1 MKKLI
6 IALSAIAAAVGFTTS
21 AQADISVAGSSNVAY
36 LSTSANTTGGDEEL
50 AVGNTVDF
58 SMSTTTSG
66 GIGISA
72 SMSLSQDY
80 DSNGQTVTSSVPTGV
95 DGGNAVTFTTGGAT
109 IVVGDVEISDTIGS
123 VGGVVNGPLDDASD
137 LSSSVASGFLDDD
150 GLGAELTTAMGAAS
164 INISFVSNDDA
175 DNFGILNSSV
185 SGANAATSAS
195 ITMPFGA
202 YSVTVGVA
210 DSDSGESS
218 SGASA
223 SGTFGGGTAT
233 IGYSNQTLIATG
245 NSKLSTGG
253 DSEVIGATYVMSMDA
268 DTTISVGYQNK
279 KDADSESSTQTDLSV
294 ERSLGGG
301 ATVYLD
307 IRNLTGDTASNA
319 DGTAI
324 GFGTSVA
331 F

>member
-21 AQADISVAGSSNVAY
+21 AQADISVSGSSNVAY
-36 LSTSANTTGGDEEL
+36 LSTAGDGANDEEL

-80 DSNGQTVTSSVPTGV
+80 DADTSTTTNGV
-95 DGGNAVTFTTGGAT
+95 DGGNSVTFTTGGAT

-137 LSSSVASGFLDDD
+137 LDTLVGSGFADDD
-150 GLGAELTTAMGAAS
+150 GTGVELTTAMGAAS
-164 INISFVSNDDA
+164 LNISYVSNDDFN
-175 DNFGILNSSV
+175 NFGALNSS
-185 SGANAATSAS
+185 AAGDDAAMSAS

-202 YSVTVGVA
+202 YSATIGVA
-210 DSDSGESS
+210 DSDTGESS
-218 SGASA
+218 SGASV
-223 SGTFGGGTAT
+223 SGSIGGGTVT
-233 IGYSNQTLIATG
+233 VGYSNQTMIADAG
-245 NSKLSTGG
+245 DNIVAG
-253 DSEVIGATYVMSMDA
+253 DSEVIGATYVMAMDA
-268 DTTISVGYQNK
+268 DTTISLGYQSA
-279 KDADSESSTQTDLSV
+279 KDADSQSHTQTDLSV
-294 ERSLGGG
+294 ERALGGG

-307 IRNLTGDTASNA
+307 LRNLTGDTAANM

-324 GFGTSVA
+324 AFGTSVA

>member
-80 DSNGQTVTSSVPTGV
+80 DVNKGMGV
-95 DGGNAVTFTTGGAT
+95 DGGNSVTFTTGGST

-137 LSSSVASGFLDDD
+137 LDSSVASGFLDDD

-245 NSKLSTGG
+245 NDDLSTGG

>member
-6 IALSAIAAAVGFTTS
+6 IALSAIAAAVGFTTT
-21 AQADISVAGSSNVAY
+21 AQADISVSGSSNVAY
-36 LSTSANTTGGDEEL
+36 LSTSGADSDGDEEL

-58 SMSTTTSG
+58 AMSTTTSG
-66 GIGISA
+66 GIGISS
-72 SMSLSQDY
+72 SMSLSLDY
-80 DSNGQTVTSSVPTGV
+80 DGTATAV
-95 DGGNAVTFTTGGAT
+95 DGGNAVTFTTGGST

-164 INISFVSNDDA
+164 LNVSYVSNDGS
-175 DNFGILNSSV
+175 DNFGILNSSA
-185 SGANAATSAS
+185 SGADSAMSAS
-195 ITMPFGA
+195 ITMPMGA
-202 YSVTVGVA
+202 YSVTIGVA
-210 DSDSGESS
+210 DSDTGESS
-218 SGASA
+218 SGVSA

-245 NSKLSTGG
+245 NDNLSTDG
-253 DSEVIGATYVMSMDA
+253 DSEVIGATYVMTMDA

-294 ERSLGGG
+294 ERAMGGG

>member
-36 LSTSANTTGGDEEL
+36 VSTSGADTNGDEEL
-50 AVGNTVDF
+50 MVGNTVDF
-58 SMSTTTSG
+58 TMSTTTSG

-72 SMSLSQDY
+72 GLSLSQDY
-80 DSNGQTVTSSVPTGV
+80 DTNDGDAV

-109 IVVGDVEISDTIGS
+109 IVVGDVEISDTIGAI
-123 VGGVVNGPLDDASD
+123 GGVVNGPLDDGSD
-137 LSSSVASGFLDDD
+137 LSSSAASGFTDDD

-164 INISFVSNDDA
+164 LNISYVSNDGA
-175 DNFGILNSSV
+175 DNFGILNSSGT
-185 SGANAATSAS
+185 GADSAMSAS
-195 ITMPFGA
+195 ITMPMGA
-202 YSVTVGVA
+202 YSFTIGVA
-210 DSDSGESS
+210 DSDTGESS
-218 SGASA
+218 SGVTA
-223 SGTFGGGTAT
+223 SGTLGGGTAT
-233 IGYSNQTLIATG
+233 IGYSNQTLLASHASLTAA
-245 NSKLSTGG
+245 G
-253 DSEVIGATYVMSMDA
+253 DSDVYGATYVMSMDA
-268 DTTISVGYQNK
+268 DTTISIGYQNR
-279 KDADSESSTQTDLSV
+279 KDADSESSTQTDLSI
-294 ERSLGGG
+294 ERAMGGG

-307 IRNLTGDTASNA
+307 IRNLSGDTAASA

>member
-6 IALSAIAAAVGFTTS
+6 IALSAIGAAVGFTTS
-21 AQADISVAGSSNVAY
+21 ANADISVAGSSNVAY

-80 DSNGQTVTSSVPTGV
+80 DSEGQTNKSGV
-95 DGGNAVTFTTGGAT
+95 DGGNSVTFTTGGST

-137 LSSSVASGFLDDD
+137 LSSSVASGFIDDD

-164 INISFVSNDDA
+164 INISFVSNDDK

-185 SGANAATSAS
+185 SGANSATSAS
-195 ITMPFGA
+195 ITMPMGA
-202 YSVTVGVA
+202 YSITIGVA

-245 NSKLSTGG
+245 NSKLSTSG
-253 DSEVIGATYVMSMDA
+253 DSEVLGATYVMSMDA
-268 DTTISVGYQNK
+268 DTTISVGYQNM
-279 KDADSESSTQTDLSV
+279 KDADSHSSTQTDLSV
-294 ERSLGGG
+294 ERAMGGG

>member
-58 SMSTTTSG
+58 SLSTTTSG

-72 SMSLSQDY
+72 SMSISQDY
-80 DSNGQTVTSSVPTGV
+80 DANGGV
-95 DGGNAVTFTTGGAT
+95 NADGGNSVTFTTGGST
-109 IVVGDVEISDTIGS
+109 IVVGDVEISDTIGA

-185 SGANAATSAS
+185 AGANAATSAS
-195 ITMPFGA
+195 ITMPMGA
-202 YSVTVGVA
+202 YSFTIGVA

-218 SGASA
+218 SGVSA
-223 SGTFGGGTAT
+223 SGSLGGGTAT
-233 IGYSNQTLIATG
+233 IGYSNQTLIASG
-245 NSKLSTGG
+245 NDNLDTDG

-268 DTTISVGYQNK
+268 DTTISLGYQNR
-279 KDADSESSTQTDLSV
+279 KDADSQSSTQTDLSV
-294 ERSLGGG
+294 ERAMGGG

-307 IRNLTGDTASNA
+307 IRNLSGDTAANA

>member
-6 IALSAIAAAVGFTTS
+6 IALSAIGAAVGFTTS
-21 AQADISVAGSSNVAY
+21 ANADISVAGSSNVAY

-72 SMSLSQDY
+72 SMSLSQDF

-137 LSSSVASGFLDDD
+137 LDTLVATGFADDD
-150 GLGAELTTAMGAAS
+150 GTGVELTTAMGAAS
-164 INISFVSNDDA
+164 LNISFVSNDNTN
-175 DNFGILNSSV
+175 NFGPLNSDAT
-185 SGANAATSAS
+185 GADSAMSAS

-202 YSVTVGVA
+202 YSATIGVA
-210 DSDSGESS
+210 DSDTGESS
-218 SGASA
+218 SGASV
-223 SGTFGGGTAT
+223 SGAIGGGTVT
-233 IGYSNQTLIATG
+233 VGYSNQTLIADAGDTVVA
-245 NSKLSTGG
+245 G
-253 DSEVIGATYVMSMDA
+253 DSEVIGATYVMAMDA
-268 DTTISVGYQNK
+268 DTTISLGYQSA
-279 KDADSESSTQTDLSV
+279 KDADSQSHTQTDLSV
-294 ERSLGGG
+294 ERALGGG

-307 IRNLTGDTASNA
+307 VRNMTGDMDTNE

>member
-21 AQADISVAGSSNVAY
+21 AQADISVSGSSNVAY

-80 DSNGQTVTSSVPTGV
+80 DVNKGMGV
-95 DGGNAVTFTTGGAT
+95 DGGNSVTFTTGGST

-137 LSSSVASGFLDDD
+137 LDSSVASGFLDDD

-307 IRNLTGDTASNA
+307 IRNLTGDTASDA

>member
-21 AQADISVAGSSNVAY
+21 AHADISVAGSSNVAY
-36 LSTSANTTGGDEEL
+36 LSTSGNTTGGDEEL

-66 GIGISA
+66 GIGISS
-72 SMSLSQDY
+72 SMSLSLDY
-80 DSNGQTVTSSVPTGV
+80 DGTATAV
-95 DGGNAVTFTTGGAT
+95 DGGNAVTFTTGGST
-109 IVVGDVEISDTIGS
+109 IVVGDVEISDTIGA

-137 LSSSVASGFLDDD
+137 LVSSVASGFLDDD

-164 INISFVSNDDA
+164 INISFVSNDDS

-195 ITMPFGA
+195 ITMPMGA
-202 YSVTVGVA
+202 YSVTIGVA

-245 NSKLSTGG
+245 NDYLATDG
-253 DSEVIGATYVMSMDA
+253 DTEVIGATYVMSMDA

-279 KDADSESSTQTDLSV
+279 KDADSHSSTQTDLSV
-294 ERSLGGG
+294 ERAMGGG

-307 IRNLTGDTASNA
+307 IRNLSGDTSSNA

>member
-21 AQADISVAGSSNVAY
+21 AHADISVAGSSNVAY
-36 LSTSANTTGGDEEL
+36 LSTSGNTTGGDEEL

-66 GIGISA
+66 GIGISS
-72 SMSLSQDY
+72 SMSLSLDY
-80 DSNGQTVTSSVPTGV
+80 DGTATAV
-95 DGGNAVTFTTGGAT
+95 DGGNAVTFTTGGST
-109 IVVGDVEISDTIGS
+109 IVVGDVEISDTIGA

-137 LSSSVASGFLDDD
+137 LVSSVASGFLDDD

-164 INISFVSNDDA
+164 INISFVSNDDS

-195 ITMPFGA
+195 ITMPMGA
-202 YSVTVGVA
+202 YSVTIGVA

-233 IGYSNQTLIATG
+233 IGYSNQTLIASG
-245 NSKLSTGG
+245 NDYLATDG

-279 KDADSESSTQTDLSV
+279 KDADSHSSTQTDLSV
-294 ERSLGGG
+294 ERAMGGG

-307 IRNLTGDTASNA
+307 IRNLSGDTSSNA

>member
-21 AQADISVAGSSNVAY
+21 AQADISVSGSSNVAY
-36 LSTSANTTGGDEEL
+36 LSTAGDGSNDEEL

-80 DSNGQTVTSSVPTGV
+80 DKDGLDGTTTGV
-95 DGGNAVTFTTGGAT
+95 DGGNSVTFTTGGAT

-137 LSSSVASGFLDDD
+137 LDTLVATGFADDD
-150 GLGAELTTAMGAAS
+150 GTGVELTTAMGAAS
-164 INISFVSNDDA
+164 LNISFVSNDNTN
-175 DNFGILNSSV
+175 NFGPLNSDAT
-185 SGANAATSAS
+185 GADSAMSAS

-202 YSVTVGVA
+202 YSATIGVA
-210 DSDSGESS
+210 DSDTGESS
-218 SGASA
+218 SGASV
-223 SGTFGGGTAT
+223 SGAIGGGTVT
-233 IGYSNQTLIATG
+233 VGYSNQTLIADAG
-245 NSKLSTGG
+245 DGVVGG
-253 DSEVIGATYVMSMDA
+253 DSEVIGATYVMAMDA
-268 DTTISVGYQNK
+268 DTTISLGYQSA
-279 KDADSESSTQTDLSV
+279 KDADSQSHTQTDLSV
-294 ERSLGGG
+294 ERALGGG

-307 IRNLTGDTASNA
+307 VRNMTGDMDTNE

-324 GFGTSVA
+324 AFGTSVA

>member
-50 AVGNTVDF
+50 AIGNTVDF

-72 SMSLSQDY
+72 SMSISQDY
-80 DSNGQTVTSSVPTGV
+80 DAAGGV
-95 DGGNAVTFTTGGAT
+95 NADGGNSVTFSTGGST
-109 IVVGDVEISDTIGS
+109 IVVGDVEVSDTIGA

-164 INISFVSNDDA
+164 INISYVSNDDA

-185 SGANAATSAS
+185 AGANSVTSAS
-195 ITMPFGA
+195 ITMPMGA
-202 YSVTVGVA
+202 YSFTIGVA
-210 DSDSGESS
+210 DSDTGESS
-218 SGASA
+218 SGVSA
-223 SGTFGGGTAT
+223 SGSLGGGTAT

-245 NSKLSTGG
+245 NDNLATDG

-268 DTTISVGYQNK
+268 DTTISLGYQNK

-294 ERSLGGG
+294 ERAMGGG

-307 IRNLTGDTASNA
+307 IRNLTGDTAANA

>member
-21 AQADISVAGSSNVAY
+21 AHADISVAGSSNVAY
-36 LSTSANTTGGDEEL
+36 LSTSGNTTGGDEEL

-66 GIGISA
+66 GIGISS
-72 SMSLSQDY
+72 SMSLSLDY
-80 DSNGQTVTSSVPTGV
+80 DGTATAV
-95 DGGNAVTFTTGGAT
+95 DGGNAVTFTTGGST

-164 INISFVSNDDA
+164 INISFVSNDDS

-195 ITMPFGA
+195 ITMPMGA
-202 YSVTVGVA
+202 YSVTIGVA

-233 IGYSNQTLIATG
+233 IGYSNQTLIASG
-245 NSKLSTGG
+245 NDNLSTDG

-279 KDADSESSTQTDLSV
+279 KDADSHSSTQTDLSV
-294 ERSLGGG
+294 ERAMGGG

>member
-6 IALSAIAAAVGFTTS
+6 IALSAIGAAVGFTTS
-21 AQADISVAGSSNVAY
+21 ANADISVAGSSNVAY

-80 DSNGQTVTSSVPTGV
+80 DNNGQTSASGV
-95 DGGNAVTFTTGGAT
+95 DGGNSVTFTTGGST
-109 IVVGDVEISDTIGS
+109 IVVGDVEISDTIGA

-185 SGANAATSAS
+185 AGANAATSAS
-195 ITMPFGA
+195 ITMPMGA
-202 YSVTVGVA
+202 YSFTIGVA

-218 SGASA
+218 SGVSA
-223 SGTFGGGTAT
+223 SGSLGGGTAT
-233 IGYSNQTLIATG
+233 IGYSNQTLIASG
-245 NSKLSTGG
+245 NDNLDTDG

-268 DTTISVGYQNK
+268 DTTISLGYQNR
-279 KDADSESSTQTDLSV
+279 KDADSQSSTQTDLSV
-294 ERSLGGG
+294 ERAMGGG

-307 IRNLTGDTASNA
+307 IRNLSGDTAANA

>member
-6 IALSAIAAAVGFTTS
+6 IALSAIGAAVGFTTS
-21 AQADISVAGSSNVAY
+21 ANADISVAGSSNVAY

-80 DSNGQTVTSSVPTGV
+80 DNNGQTSASGV
-95 DGGNAVTFTTGGAT
+95 DGGNSVTFTTGGST
-109 IVVGDVEISDTIGS
+109 IVVGDVEISDTIGA

-137 LSSSVASGFLDDD
+137 LSSSAASGFIDDD

-185 SGANAATSAS
+185 SGANSATSAS
-195 ITMPFGA
+195 ITMPMGA
-202 YSVTVGVA
+202 YSITIGVA

-245 NSKLSTGG
+245 NSKLSTSG
-253 DSEVIGATYVMSMDA
+253 DSEVLGATYVMSMDA

-279 KDADSESSTQTDLSV
+279 KDADSHSSTQTDLSV
-294 ERSLGGG
+294 ERAMGGG

-307 IRNLTGDTASNA
+307 IRNLTGDTATNA

>member
-21 AQADISVAGSSNVAY
+21 AHADISVAGSSNVAY
-36 LSTSANTTGGDEEL
+36 LSTSGNTTGGDEEL

-66 GIGISA
+66 GIGISS
-72 SMSLSQDY
+72 SMSLSLDY
-80 DSNGQTVTSSVPTGV
+80 DGTATAV
-95 DGGNAVTFTTGGAT
+95 DGGNAVTFTTGGST

-137 LSSSVASGFLDDD
+137 LDSSVASGFLDDD

>member
-6 IALSAIAAAVGFTTS
+6 IALSAIGAAVGFTTS
-21 AQADISVAGSSNVAY
+21 ANADISVAGSSNVAY

-58 SMSTTTSG
+58 SMSTTTRG

-80 DSNGQTVTSSVPTGV
+80 DNNGQTSASGV
-95 DGGNAVTFTTGGAT
+95 DGGNSVTFTTGGST
-109 IVVGDVEISDTIGS
+109 IVVGDVEISDTIGA

-137 LSSSVASGFLDDD
+137 LSSSAASGFIDDD

-185 SGANAATSAS
+185 SGANSATSAS
-195 ITMPFGA
+195 ITMPMGA
-202 YSVTVGVA
+202 YSITIGVA

-245 NSKLSTGG
+245 NSKLSTSG
-253 DSEVIGATYVMSMDA
+253 DSEVLGATYVMSMDA

-279 KDADSESSTQTDLSV
+279 KDADSHSSTQTDLSV
-294 ERSLGGG
+294 ERAMGGG

-307 IRNLTGDTASNA
+307 IRNLTGDTATNA

>member
-21 AQADISVAGSSNVAY
+21 AHADISVAGSSNVAY
-36 LSTSANTTGGDEEL
+36 LSTSGNTTGGDEEL

-66 GIGISA
+66 GIGISS
-72 SMSLSQDY
+72 SMSLSLDY
-80 DSNGQTVTSSVPTGV
+80 DGTATAV
-95 DGGNAVTFTTGGAT
+95 DGGNAVTFTTGGST

-137 LSSSVASGFLDDD
+137 LVSSVASGFLDDD
-150 GLGAELTTAMGAAS
+150 GLGAELTTAMGSAS
-164 INISFVSNDDA
+164 INISFVSNDDS

-195 ITMPFGA
+195 ITMPMGA
-202 YSVTVGVA
+202 YSVTIGVA

-245 NSKLSTGG
+245 NDYLATDG
-253 DSEVIGATYVMSMDA
+253 DTEVIGATYVMSMDA

-279 KDADSESSTQTDLSV
+279 KDADSHSSTQTDLSV
-294 ERSLGGG
+294 ERAMGGG

-307 IRNLTGDTASNA
+307 IRNLSGDTSSNA

>member
-21 AQADISVAGSSNVAY
+21 AHADISVAGSSNVAY
-36 LSTSANTTGGDEEL
+36 LSTSGNTTGGDEEL

-66 GIGISA
+66 GIGISS
-72 SMSLSQDY
+72 SMSLSLDY
-80 DSNGQTVTSSVPTGV
+80 DGTATAV
-95 DGGNAVTFTTGGAT
+95 DGGNAVTFTTGGST

-137 LSSSVASGFLDDD
+137 LVSSVASGFLDDD

-164 INISFVSNDDA
+164 INISFVSNDDS

-195 ITMPFGA
+195 ITMPMGA
-202 YSVTVGVA
+202 YSVTIGVA

-233 IGYSNQTLIATG
+233 IGYSNQTLIASG
-245 NSKLSTGG
+245 NDYLATDG

-279 KDADSESSTQTDLSV
+279 KDADSHSSTQTDLSV
-294 ERSLGGG
+294 ERAMGGG

-307 IRNLTGDTASNA
+307 IRNLSGDTSSNA

>member
-80 DSNGQTVTSSVPTGV
+80 DANGQGNTTGV
-95 DGGNAVTFTTGGAT
+95 DGGNSVTFTTGGST

-137 LSSSVASGFLDDD
+137 LDSSVASGFLDDD

-185 SGANAATSAS
+185 TTANAATSAS
-195 ITMPFGA
+195 ITMPMGA
-202 YSVTVGVA
+202 YSVTIGVA

-245 NSKLSTGG
+245 NDDLSTGG

-279 KDADSESSTQTDLSV
+279 KDADSESSTQTDLSI
-294 ERSLGGG
+294 ERAMGGG